1 MKENSPKQK
10 TMALQ
15 IMLLLARG
23 VVAVLYLA
31 SLCCVLIGA
40 WILILVLF
48 EGSINIENSRLIALG
63 IVLFIP
69 LRFLKKYLE
78 AI

>member
-1 MKENSPKQK
+1 
-10 TMALQ
+10 MALQ
-15 IMLLLARG
+15 LMLLLSGGA
-23 VVAVLYLA
+23 VAVLYFV

-48 EGSINIENSRLIALG
+48 EGSINIENSRLIVLG

-78 AI
+78 KYLAQYGKDFD